1 MYGDNYWKIEF
12 NKMIDFANTKNS
24 KVFTT
29 VYNNVDGSRKYGF
42 QNNIHINDQGLVVK
56 SMIKRGNPQ
65 N

>member
-29 VYNNVDGSRKYGF
+29 VYNNVDGSGEYGSKIIF
-42 QNNIHINDQGLVVK
+42 IL
-56 SMIKRGNPQ
+56 MIKV
-65 N
+65 